1 MRVWEYGMP
10 PSSSPIIAIID
21 DDASLRR
28 ALGRVMASASLGYRE
43 FGSAESFLET
53 DVSESIDCLIADM
66 TMCGLS
72 GPELKQQLDLIRPGL
87 PMIILTAHDCG
98 EMRQAARVAGV
109 SAFFR
114 KPVDTEAL
122 LDAIHWLVRG
132 ASCEG
137 AA

>member
-1 MRVWEYGMP
+1 MIPFVAP
-10 PSSSPIIAIID
+10 VIAIID

-28 ALGRVMASASLGYRE
+28 ALGRVMDSASLGYRE
-43 FGSAESFLET
+43 FASAEAFLET

-72 GPELKQQLDLIRPGL
+72 GLELKQQLNLCRPGL
-87 PMIILTAHDCG
+87 PMIILTAHDCD
-98 EMRQAARVAGV
+98 EMRQAAREAGV

-122 LDAIHWLVRG
+122 LDAIHWIVRG
-132 ASCEG
+132 TSTAG

>member
-1 MRVWEYGMP
+1 MP
-10 PSSSPIIAIID
+10 PSTYPIIAIID

-28 ALGRVMASASLGYRE
+28 ALGRVMGSASLGYRE
-43 FGSAESFLET
+43 FASAESFLET

-66 TMCGLS
+66 TMCGLT
-72 GPELKQQLDLIRPGL
+72 GLELKQQLNLCRPGL
-87 PMIILTAHDCG
+87 PMIILTAHDCD
-98 EMRQAARVAGV
+98 EMRQAAREAGV

-132 ASCEG
+132 SSGQAAS
-137 AA
+137 

>member
-1 MRVWEYGMP
+1 MP
-10 PSSSPIIAIID
+10 PSIVPIIAIID

-28 ALGRVMASASLGYRE
+28 ALGRVMGSAKLGYRE

-72 GPELKQQLDLIRPGL
+72 GLELKRQLDLIRPGL
-87 PMIILTAHDCG
+87 PMIILTAHDCD
-98 EMRQAARVAGV
+98 EMRQAAREAGV
-109 SAFFR
+109 SVFFR

-122 LDAIHWLVRG
+122 LDAIHWIVP
-132 ASCEG
+132 G
-137 AA
+137 AAA

>member
-1 MRVWEYGMP
+1 MVLML
-10 PSSSPIIAIID
+10 PSIAPVIAIID

-28 ALGRVMASASLGYRE
+28 ALGRVMGSARLGYRE
-43 FGSAESFLET
+43 FASAEAFLET

-66 TMCGLS
+66 SMCGLS
-72 GPELKQQLDLIRPGL
+72 GLELKQQLNLSRPGL
-87 PMIILTAHDCG
+87 PMIILTAHDSD
-98 EMRQAARVAGV
+98 EMRGAAREAGV

-132 ASCEG
+132 PVEQGST
-137 AA
+137 